1 MNSNRFPMLQA
12 LVIAASCALGAC
24 ATGPWAD
31 ARPASRTGSDSAA
44 APVSAADVV
53 IYDSSEISPVRYRL
67 IQRFWVDT
75 WRTAWWLPMHAD
87 ADNGIAA
94 LKADAARLG
103 ANGLLNVAC
112 RRESDFLPWFTR
124 PGVVCSGDA
133 IRVL

>member
-1 MNSNRFPMLQA
+1 MA
-12 LVIAASCALGAC
+12 GC

-31 ARPASRTGSDSAA
+31 ARPVPGSASSQAESGAA
-44 APVSAADVV
+44 SVSAADVL
-53 IYDSSEISPVRYRL
+53 IYDSTEISPVRYRL
-67 IQRFWVDT
+67 IRRFWVDT
-75 WRTAWWLPMHAD
+75 WRTAYWLPMHANEE
-87 ADNGIAA
+87 AGLAS
-94 LKADAARLG
+94 LKSDAARLG